1 MKIINNHMLIL
12 DNQGSIIVDSKSKN
26 YRISFIM
33 KIREPHDGW
42 AHLLEHF
49 IINMIES
56 EEYFNKSLFIE
67 GKTDYMSIEIIIG
80 KIDVFEDLLF
90 IIQSFFFT
98 LGIINNSELY
108 ERKVAIR
115 TNMCFIES
123 KKEVLNEIEKKFLSN
138 KRQLKI
144 NEVLISQKLD
154 ELPIGSSNSIRS
166 CSLKKIKKYFQL
178 NIVDIFYIG
187 IVKDVLESK
196 KIQEKITRLYSG
208 KY

>member
-1 MKIINNHMLIL
+1 MKIINDDMLIL
-12 DNQGSIIVDSKSKN
+12 DNQGSIIIDSKSKN

-56 EEYFNKSLFIE
+56 EEYFNKSLYVE
-67 GKTDYMSIEIIIG
+67 GKTDYVSIEIAVG

-90 IIQSFFFT
+90 IIQSFFST
-98 LGIINNSELY
+98 LEIIINNETY

-115 TNMCFIES
+115 TNMCFKES
-123 KKEVLNEIEKKFLSN
+123 KKEVLKEIEKMFLFN

-144 NEVLISQKLD
+144 NEVLISQKLY
-154 ELPIGSSNSIRS
+154 ELPIGSYNSIGS

-187 IVKDVLESK
+187 IVKDTLEGK
-196 KIQEKITRLYSG
+196 KIQEKISRLCCGQY
-208 KY
+208 